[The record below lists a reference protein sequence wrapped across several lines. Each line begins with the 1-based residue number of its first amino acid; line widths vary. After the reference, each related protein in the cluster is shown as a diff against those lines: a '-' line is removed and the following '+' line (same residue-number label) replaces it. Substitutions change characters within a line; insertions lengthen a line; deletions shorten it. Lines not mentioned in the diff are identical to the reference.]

1 MQDVEPGRNPGLFLK
16 RSRNVSRN
24 CILREEGNGRRE
36 AGKGRGREEKSA
48 ATGVR
53 MKVHVFFLRRNTLL
67 PLVSNGG
74 NGGSPTTLE
83 ELIRG

>member
-16 RSRNVSRN
+16 CSRKL
-24 CILREEGNGRRE
+24 CIEEKKRE
-36 AGKGRGREEKSA
+36 AGRARGEEREEKSA

-67 PLVSNGG
+67 PLVLAAVMEGA
-74 NGGSPTTLE
+74 
-83 ELIRG
+83 